1 MKYIESLHEG
11 ERVISTYMCKQK
23 NSATTKNGK
32 PYENVIF
39 QDKTGTIDAKIWDP
53 NSMGIEEF
61 AAMDYVEIQGEVTS
75 FNGALQISVARA
87 RKLSEGEYDLK
98 DFLPTSERD
107 IEEMYAELMKLKNS
121 VSNKYLATLL
131 NMIFV
136 EDDAFVKAFKS
147 HSAAKTV
154 HHGFIGGLVEHTLGV
169 TTLCDSF
176 AKQYPILNR
185 DLLISG
191 AMLHDI
197 GKVYELSSFPTND
210 YTDDGQLLGHIIIGV
225 EIIGDRIRKIPD
237 FPSKLAAEIK
247 HMIVSH
253 HGEYEYGSPKKPA
266 IIEAFALNFA
276 DNMDAK
282 METLKELF
290 ATPAGQTGEWLGF
303 QRMLDTNIRKTS
315 E

>member
-136 EDDAFVKAFKS
+136 EDEAFVKAFKS